1 MVFFDST
8 GSDDLFWSHFEIF
21 HIRKI
26 HYFSLAAPK
35 LVKSLSNHHKSKVH
49 EISDRFSGAELFLT
63 PPEHRDTTFLIF
75 SDAKIPIHY
84 SVKFWLGQIKP
95 SLYERSCFHK
105 EAGEDVFFK
114 CLIYLSK
121 VFENMFLLLKVVLYN
136 L

>member
-1 MVFFDST
+1 MYIRMVFFDPT
-8 GSDDLFWSHFEIF
+8 GSEDFLSSNFEFF

-26 HYFSLAAPK
+26 NYFRIVAPK

-75 SDAKIPIHY
+75 SDANIPIHY

-95 SLYERSCFHK
+95 SLYIYP
-105 EAGEDVFFK
+105 DMVF
-114 CLIYLSK
+114 LSTLYLPTFGRK
-121 VFENMFLLLKVVLYN
+121 APAAR
-136 L
+136 